1 MDEALRDRRERA
13 AHNQSM
19 WREINELALTKRQE
33 DPTFTSFVC
42 ECAAQTCTEEVAL
55 TREEYEA
62 IRSDANRFFVKPGHT
77 FPDVDRVIS
86 DGGADGARYQIVE
99 KIGEGA
105 VVAAH
110 HDPRDDP
117 RQA

>member
-1 MDEALRDRRERA
+1 VDEALRDRRERA
-13 AHNQSM
+13 GRNQSM

-42 ECAAQTCTEEVAL
+42 ECAAETCTEEVTL

-62 IRSDANRFFVKPGHT
+62 IRKDPNRFFVKPGHV
-77 FPDVDRVIS
+77 FPEVDRVIGNAGAE
-86 DGGADGARYQIVE
+86 GGRYEIVE

-105 VVAAH
+105 HVAHH
-110 HDPRDDP
+110 HDPRNGS
-117 RQA
+117 